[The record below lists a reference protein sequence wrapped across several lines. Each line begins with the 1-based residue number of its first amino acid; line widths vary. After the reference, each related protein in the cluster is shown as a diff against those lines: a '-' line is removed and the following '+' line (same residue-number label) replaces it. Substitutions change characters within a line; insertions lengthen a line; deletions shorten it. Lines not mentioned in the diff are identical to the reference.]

1 MFQFNRKKYSRY
13 TDEELVN
20 SYRHDW
26 HTICISILY
35 ERYGHL
41 VMGVALKY
49 LKDGPEA
56 EDLTMHVFELLLAKL
71 KVHEVQ
77 HFRSWLFMVTRN
89 ECLMH
94 LRRLKRIVPDE
105 LEHTSSSSTDHE
117 ELELQL
123 TLLAAKLDSLKT
135 EQRLCIDYFYLQ
147 NKSYAEI
154 SGLLTIPITKVKS
167 AIQNGKRNLKIL
179 LEQENEFNQ

>member
-1 MFQFNRKKYSRY
+1 MFQFNRKKYIGYS
-13 TDEELVN
+13 DEELVTH
-20 SYRHDW
+20 YRNNGHK
-26 HTICISILY
+26 ICMSILY

-56 EDLTMHVFELLLAKL
+56 EDLTMHVFELLFDKL

-77 HFRSWLFMVTRN
+77 HFKSWLFMVARN
-89 ECLMH
+89 ECLMY
-94 LRRLKRIVPDE
+94 LRRKKKVVP
-105 LEHTSSSSTDHE
+105 E
-117 ELELQL
+117 ELEQASSRSTDPETLESQL
-123 TLLAAKLDSLKT
+123 TLLAAKLDLLKT

-154 SGLLTIPITKVKS
+154 SELLSIPVSKVKS